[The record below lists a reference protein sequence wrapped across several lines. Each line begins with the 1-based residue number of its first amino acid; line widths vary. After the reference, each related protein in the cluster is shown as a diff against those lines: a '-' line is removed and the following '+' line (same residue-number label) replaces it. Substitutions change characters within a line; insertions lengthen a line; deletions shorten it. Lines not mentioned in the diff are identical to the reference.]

1 MVSPYTGEEVSLI
14 PKGTPERVVEGYP
27 LVCIA
32 PVA

>member
-1 MVSPYTGEEVSLI
+1 MVFPCTGQEVPLI

-32 PVA
+32 ALA